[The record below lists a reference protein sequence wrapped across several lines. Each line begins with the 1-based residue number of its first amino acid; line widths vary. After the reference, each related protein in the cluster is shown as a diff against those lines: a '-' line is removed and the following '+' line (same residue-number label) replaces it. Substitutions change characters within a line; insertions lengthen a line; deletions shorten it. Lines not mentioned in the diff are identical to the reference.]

1 MRKMH
6 NTPEAAHPFDYIG
19 GSLILDF
26 TNVGTHA
33 GHNHEHLR
41 SYDDLVDFV
50 QQAGGLSPA
59 DARRLT
65 ADAGRHPSAAKAVL
79 ARAIALREASMRV
92 FSAFARKKTPS
103 SRDLELIS
111 REAAAALAQRRI
123 ALAGKQITWTWSDD
137 VTLERVLW
145 PIAQAGSELLTSDG
159 DRGMVRECASDTCEW
174 LFLDRTRNHS
184 RRWCDMADCG
194 NRAKQQRLRAR
205 ARKASR

>member
-1 MRKMH
+1 MH

-26 TNVGTHA
+26 TNIGTHA

-59 DARRLT
+59 DARRLI
-65 ADAGRHPSAAKAVL
+65 AEAGRHPSAAKAVL
-79 ARAIALREASMRV
+79 ARAIALREVSMRV
-92 FSAFARKKTPS
+92 FSAFARKKAPG

-111 REAAAALAQRRI
+111 REAALALAQRRI
-123 ALAGKQITWTWSDD
+123 VLAGKQITWTWSDD
-137 VTLERVLW
+137 LMLERVLW
-145 PIAQAGSELLTSDG
+145 PIAQSGSELLTSG
-159 DRGMVRECASDTCEW
+159 EDRAMVRECASDTCEW